1 MNSMFL
7 TDGYKLDHRRQ
18 YPEGTEFVYSNLT
31 ARSAKHFSLPDGKVL
46 DGHVVFGIRY
56 LCEKYLIKEFN
67 ENFFSMDEDVA
78 ALTYRKMLS
87 YYLGKEASKNIG
99 DAHIRSLHRLGYLP
113 VEIRALPEGTIC
125 PIGVPCM
132 TIINTKP
139 EFYWVTNFLETLIS
153 SVLWM
158 PMTSSTTAREFK
170 KELKRHCEKTGID
183 MNDFLVH
190 DFSMRGMPGVEGAV
204 LSGMG
209 HLAVFSGSESIPA
222 IVEIE
227 KYYNKGLD
235 VQTAGTIA
243 ACYAEG
249 TEILTNEG
257 WKKFKDLTKEELVAQ
272 YEKDGSIS
280 FVKPIEYFKDRYKG
294 KMIWFK
300 QKSKRRQKIDI
311 LVTPN
316 HKMIRSSLKNK
327 LEAFE
332 AKEVLNGDSGYTDNR
347 LLIVSGKTK
356 SKEIDRMSAIER
368 LHIAFQA
375 DGSFPSHY
383 EDYDGSRKEG
393 YPIRFSIKK
402 DRKYNRI
409 IQLCKEANVEFTS
422 TKYDNGYYS
431 IWARVPYEFKKDFE
445 WVDIDK
451 VSENWCNEFI
461 DELKHWDGMHK
472 DETILYSS
480 TNKKCIDVVQAIC
493 VISGKLC
500 NVSSYKDKRKDYNR
514 KDIYT
519 ICITQKEKRGI
530 SNIHIEEV
538 DYEGY
543 VYCVSVPSK
552 MIVVRN
558 NDKSIICGNTEH
570 SVACANTTY
579 GEDGSVSD
587 EEYLDH
593 ILEVYPSGFVSTVAD
608 TYDFWRFI
616 TKYVADRK
624 DKIMDRDGRLVIRP
638 DSGIPE
644 DIIAGDPN
652 AKPGTV
658 EYKGAYEIL
667 WEIFGGTVNKNG
679 YKVLDSHIGMIYGD
693 SITMERQAEIYR
705 RLEAKGFS
713 ASNLVLGVGSWTYQ
727 GHATRDSLG
736 FAVKATWARI
746 NGKPKELF
754 KDPKTVVGMPK
765 KSLRGFIQVH
775 EEDGKIVAHDRQES
789 YTGGLLEP
797 VFINGRTI
805 GHITLKEI
813 RERINSSL

>member
-46 DGHVVFGIRY
+46 DDHVVFGIRY

-67 ENFFSMDEDVA
+67 KNFFGMDEDVA

-99 DAHIRSLHRLGYLP
+99 DTHIRSLHRLGYLP
-113 VEIRALPEGTIC
+113 VEIRALPEGMIC

-158 PMTSSTTAREFK
+158 PMTSATTAREFK

-209 HLAVFSGSESIPA
+209 HLTVFSGSESIPA

-227 KYYNKGLD
+227 KYYNKGIE

-243 ACYAEG
+243 A
-249 TEILTNEG
+249 
-257 WKKFKDLTKEELVAQ
+257 
-272 YEKDGSIS
+272 
-280 FVKPIEYFKDRYKG
+280 
-294 KMIWFK
+294 
-300 QKSKRRQKIDI
+300 
-311 LVTPN
+311 
-316 HKMIRSSLKNK
+316 
-327 LEAFE
+327 
-332 AKEVLNGDSGYTDNR
+332 
-347 LLIVSGKTK
+347 
-356 SKEIDRMSAIER
+356 
-368 LHIAFQA
+368 
-375 DGSFPSHY
+375 
-383 EDYDGSRKEG
+383 
-393 YPIRFSIKK
+393 
-402 DRKYNRI
+402 
-409 IQLCKEANVEFTS
+409 
-422 TKYDNGYYS
+422 
-431 IWARVPYEFKKDFE
+431 
-445 WVDIDK
+445 
-451 VSENWCNEFI
+451 
-461 DELKHWDGMHK
+461 
-472 DETILYSS
+472 
-480 TNKKCIDVVQAIC
+480 
-493 VISGKLC
+493 
-500 NVSSYKDKRKDYNR
+500 
-514 KDIYT
+514 
-519 ICITQKEKRGI
+519 
-530 SNIHIEEV
+530 
-538 DYEGY
+538 
-543 VYCVSVPSK
+543 
-552 MIVVRN
+552 
-558 NDKSIICGNTEH
+558 TEH
-570 SVACANTTY
+570 SVACANTVY
-579 GEDGSVSD
+579 EEDGSVSD

-624 DKIMDRDGRLVIRP
+624 DKIMNRDGRLVIRP

-705 RLEAKGFS
+705 RLEVKGFS

-775 EEDGKIVAHDRQES
+775 EEDGKIVAHDRQEF
-789 YTGGLLEP
+789 YKGGLLEP
-797 VFINGRTI
+797 VFINGKTI
-805 GHITLKEI
+805 GNVTLKEI

>member
-1 MNSMFL
+1 
-7 TDGYKLDHRRQ
+7 
-18 YPEGTEFVYSNLT
+18 
-31 ARSAKHFSLPDGKVL
+31 
-46 DGHVVFGIRY
+46 
-56 LCEKYLIKEFN
+56 
-67 ENFFSMDEDVA
+67 
-78 ALTYRKMLS
+78 
-87 YYLGKEASKNIG
+87 
-99 DAHIRSLHRLGYLP
+99 
-113 VEIRALPEGTIC
+113 
-125 PIGVPCM
+125 
-132 TIINTKP
+132 
-139 EFYWVTNFLETLIS
+139 
-153 SVLWM
+153 
-158 PMTSSTTAREFK
+158 
-170 KELKRHCEKTGID
+170 
-183 MNDFLVH
+183 
-190 DFSMRGMPGVEGAV
+190 
-204 LSGMG
+204 
-209 HLAVFSGSESIPA
+209 
-222 IVEIE
+222 
-227 KYYNKGLD
+227 
-235 VQTAGTIA
+235 
-243 ACYAEG
+243 
-249 TEILTNEG
+249 
-257 WKKFKDLTKEELVAQ
+257 
-272 YEKDGSIS
+272 
-280 FVKPIEYFKDRYKG
+280 
-294 KMIWFK
+294 
-300 QKSKRRQKIDI
+300 
-311 LVTPN
+311 
-316 HKMIRSSLKNK
+316 
-327 LEAFE
+327 
-332 AKEVLNGDSGYTDNR
+332 
-347 LLIVSGKTK
+347 
-356 SKEIDRMSAIER
+356 
-368 LHIAFQA
+368 
-375 DGSFPSHY
+375 
-383 EDYDGSRKEG
+383 
-393 YPIRFSIKK
+393 
-402 DRKYNRI
+402 
-409 IQLCKEANVEFTS
+409 
-422 TKYDNGYYS
+422 
-431 IWARVPYEFKKDFE
+431 
-445 WVDIDK
+445 
-451 VSENWCNEFI
+451 
-461 DELKHWDGMHK
+461 
-472 DETILYSS
+472 
-480 TNKKCIDVVQAIC
+480 
-493 VISGKLC
+493 
-500 NVSSYKDKRKDYNR
+500 
-514 KDIYT
+514 
-519 ICITQKEKRGI
+519 
-530 SNIHIEEV
+530 
-538 DYEGY
+538 
-543 VYCVSVPSK
+543 